1 MKEKVKLLK
10 ALGDEVR
17 IEIVRNLLDGEKCA
31 CSFVPLAGKSQPN
44 VSRHLKILV
53 EAGVLEPRRKG
64 VYIWYKLKSKD
75 AAGVMQALGIGKTKT
90 KARGC

>member
-1 MKEKVKLLK
+1 MKANVKLLK

-17 IEIVRNLLDGEKCA
+17 IEIVRHLLNGEKCA
-31 CSFVPLAGKSQPN
+31 CSFVPFVGKSQPT

-53 EAGVLEPRRKG
+53 EAGILEPRRKG

-75 AAGVMQALGIGKTKT
+75 AVRIMKALGIQKINSRCK
-90 KARGC
+90 GC